1 MLSAEAQNIICNGQ
15 DTLSYSQSVPLRFT
29 DALADVRPVV
39 EENHMYIRI
48 ASNAFFSASQEVVS
62 GMITGEYSAA
72 QAYTA
77 FDSRLRASEETAEE
91 TVLTVERTYSNT
103 FCPEGGNEGNSVMA
117 NTLRGIYGT
126 DVLIAT
132 GDSFTGSVLQ
142 ADYTKRMA
150 RSMIMPNGLMAY
162 RGKMSGAELK
172 ETVRAFVEG
181 CEGGFTPFNRGA
193 LPTVSGI
200 AMEVTEDKG
209 TYTLKALTKGGKA
222 IGDGDMF
229 SVTCLATAKHMAP
242 LLAKEGCVFEEDGIA
257 VKETWTKYIT
267 EGNAAL
273 ACPENYITL
282 R

>member
-1 MLSAEAQNIICNGQ
+1 M
-15 DTLSYSQSVPLRFT
+15 
-29 DALADVRPVV
+29 
-39 EENHMYIRI
+39 
-48 ASNAFFSASQEVVS
+48 
-62 GMITGEYSAA
+62 
-72 QAYTA
+72 
-77 FDSRLRASEETAEE
+77 
-91 TVLTVERTYSNT
+91 ERTYSNT

-132 GDSFTGSVLQ
+132 GDSFTGSLLQ

-181 CEGGFTPFNRGA
+181 CQGGFTPFNRGA

-222 IGDGDMF
+222 IEDGDMF
-229 SVTCLATAKHMAP
+229 SVTCLATAKRIAP
-242 LLAKEGCVFEEDGIA
+242 LLAKDGCVFEERGIA

-267 EGNAAL
+267 EGNATL